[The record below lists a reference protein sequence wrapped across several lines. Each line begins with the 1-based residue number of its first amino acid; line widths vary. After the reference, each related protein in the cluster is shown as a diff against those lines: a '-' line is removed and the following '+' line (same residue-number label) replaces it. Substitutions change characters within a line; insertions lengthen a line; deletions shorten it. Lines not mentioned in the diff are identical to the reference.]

1 MRKLQRKP
9 TRFKT
14 LSNRG
19 GRKNM
24 MMVIFIRGKGTTL
37 LYMRERIRFT
47 RDEIL
52 GLRAHKIITKR
63 TLKFSIYYFQFFI
76 SLNLAFP

>member
-1 MRKLQRKP
+1 MYKRENLGLGPMRKLQKKP

-14 LSNRG
+14 H
-19 GRKNM
+19 
-24 MMVIFIRGKGTTL
+24 F
-37 LYMRERIRFT
+37 LYMREGIRFI
-47 RDEIL
+47 RDELL

>member
-24 MMVIFIRGKGTTL
+24 MMVIFIWGKGTTL

-52 GLRAHKIITKR
+52 GLRAHKITTKKN
-63 TLKFSIYYFQFFI
+63 TQV
-76 SLNLAFP
+76 